1 MSFVQVLQEAF
12 RAMGMNRLRTALTML
27 GMIIGVGAVVLMLG
41 IGQGAQSKINASIAS
56 MGSNLFI
63 VVPGSTSSS
72 GVRFGFG
79 NAQTLTVADAS
90 ALAQVSSVA
99 TTAPVVLGQFQLVA
113 GNNNWRTSVFGVTAD
128 YFTLRSWD
136 LETGDMFGD
145 EELRTYGRV
154 AVIGQTIA
162 DNLFPDEDPLG
173 KIIRIRNSPYTVI
186 GVLSHKGQSLDGRD
200 QDDGVFVPLTTARQ
214 QLIRSSFP
222 GSVNMIMA
230 QAKSAAQMPEAEFEM
245 SQMLRIRHRLRDGQ
259 EDDFSLRNMT
269 AIAETAAVAARA
281 MSLMLG
287 AIASISLLVGGIGIM
302 NIMLVSVTERTREI
316 GIRMAVGARSGD
328 ILRQFLVEAVLLSM
342 IGGLFGFLLGIGA
355 SAALT
360 TLINAITSGSKW
372 PIVISLPAGAVAVV
386 FSAAVG
392 VFFGFYPAR
401 RASRLDPIEAL
412 RYE

>member
-1 MSFVQVLQEAF
+1 MNLVQVLLEAF

-27 GMIIGVGAVVLMLG
+27 GMIIGVGAVVLMLA
-41 IGQGAQSKINASIAS
+41 IGQGAQAKISASIAS
-56 MGSNLFI
+56 MGSNLLI
-63 VVPGSTSSS
+63 VVPGASSAS
-72 GVRFGFG
+72 GVRVVSGS
-79 NAQTLTVADAS
+79 AQTLTVDDAN
-90 ALAQVSSVA
+90 ALAQISSVA
-99 TTAPVVLGQFQLVA
+99 TTAPLVGSQFQLVA

-145 EELRTYGRV
+145 EELRTYARV

-173 KIIRIRNSPYTVI
+173 KIIRIRNSPYTVL
-186 GVLSHKGQSLDGRD
+186 GVLTRKGQSLDGRD
-200 QDDGVFVPLTTARQ
+200 QDDSVFVPLTTARQ

-230 QAKSAAQMPEAEFEM
+230 QAKSALHMPEAEFEM
-245 SQMLRIRHRLRDGQ
+245 NQMLRIRHRLRDGQ
-259 EDDFSLRNMT
+259 DDDFTLRNMT
-269 AIAETAAVAARA
+269 AIAEAAAVATRT

-316 GIRMAVGARSGD
+316 GIRMALGARKRD
-328 ILRQFLVEAVLLSM
+328 ILLQFLTEALVQSVFGGALGVALGVGGGWVVSRIADMPVEVTALS
-342 IGGLFGFLLGIGA
+342 IVVAFGFAAAIGI
-355 SAALT
+355 
-360 TLINAITSGSKW
+360 
-372 PIVISLPAGAVAVV
+372 
-386 FSAAVG
+386 
-392 VFFGFYPAR
+392 FFGFYPAQK
-401 RASRLDPIEAL
+401 AAHLKPVDAL

>member
-1 MSFVQVLQEAF
+1 MSFFQVLAEAF

-27 GMIIGVGAVVLMLG
+27 GMIIGVGAVVLMLA

-79 NAQTLTVADAS
+79 NAQTLTVADAN
-90 ALAQVSSVA
+90 ALGEVPSVA
-99 TTAPVVLGQFQLVA
+99 TAAPVVLGQFQLVA
-113 GNNNWRTSVFGVTAD
+113 GNNNWRTTVFGVTAA

-145 EELRTYGRV
+145 EELRTFARV

-162 DNLFPDEDPLG
+162 ANLFPDEDPLG
-173 KIIRIRNSPYTVI
+173 KTIRIRNSPYTVV
-186 GVLSHKGQSLDGRD
+186 GMLTKKGQSLDGRD
-200 QDDGVFVPLTTARQ
+200 QDDGVFVPLPTARQ
-214 QLIRSSFP
+214 QLMRSSFP

-230 QAKSAAQMPEAEFEM
+230 QARTAAQMPEAEFEM
-245 SQMLRIRHRLRDGQ
+245 AQLLRIRHRLREGQ

-316 GIRMAVGARSGD
+316 GIRMALGARKRD
-328 ILRQFLVEAVLLSM
+328 ILLQFLTEAVVQSVF
-342 IGGLFGFLLGIGA
+342 GGALGVALGVGGGWAVAQLAEMPVEVTAMSIVVAFGFAAAIGI
-355 SAALT
+355 
-360 TLINAITSGSKW
+360 
-372 PIVISLPAGAVAVV
+372 
-386 FSAAVG
+386 
-392 VFFGFYPAR
+392 FFGFYPAR
-401 RASRLDPIEAL
+401 KAALLRPVEAL

>member
-1 MSFVQVLQEAF
+1 MNFVLVLLEAF

-27 GMIIGVGAVVLMLG
+27 GMIIGVAAVVLMLA
-41 IGQGAQSKINASIAS
+41 IGQGAQAKINASIAS

-79 NAQTLTVADAS
+79 NAQTLTVADAN
-90 ALAQVSSVA
+90 ALAELSSVA
-99 TTAPVVLGQFQLVA
+99 ATAPLVLGQLQLVA
-113 GNNNWRTSVFGVTAD
+113 GNNNWRSSVFGVTPD

-136 LETGDMFGD
+136 LETGDRFGD
-145 EELRTYGRV
+145 EELRTYARV
-154 AVIGQTIA
+154 TVIGQTIA

-186 GVLSHKGQSLDGRD
+186 GVLTHKGQSLDGRD
-200 QDDGVFVPLTTARQ
+200 QDDGVFVPLPTARQ

-222 GSVNMIMA
+222 GSVNMILA
-230 QAKSAAQMPEAEFEM
+230 QAKSAAQMGEAEFEM
-245 SQMLRIRHRLRDGQ
+245 SQMLRIRHRIRDGQ
-259 EDDFSLRNMT
+259 DDDFSLRNMT

-316 GIRMAVGARSGD
+316 GIRMALGARKRD
-328 ILRQFLVEAVLLSM
+328 ILLQFLTEAIVQSVFGGALGVALGVGGAWVVSEIADMPVEVTALS
-342 IGGLFGFLLGIGA
+342 IVVAFGFAAAIGI
-355 SAALT
+355 
-360 TLINAITSGSKW
+360 
-372 PIVISLPAGAVAVV
+372 
-386 FSAAVG
+386 
-392 VFFGFYPAR
+392 FFGFYPAR
-401 RASRLDPIEAL
+401 KAAHLKPVEAL

>member
-1 MSFVQVLQEAF
+1 MSFLQVLAEAF

-27 GMIIGVGAVVLMLG
+27 GMIIGVGAVVLMLA
-41 IGQGAQSKINASIAS
+41 IGQGAQSKVNASIAS

-79 NAQTLTVADAS
+79 NAQTLTVADAN
-90 ALAQVSSVA
+90 ALAQVPSVA

-128 YFTLRSWD
+128 YFTVRSWD

-145 EELRTYGRV
+145 EELRTFARV

-162 DNLFPDEDPLG
+162 ANLFPDEDPLG
-173 KIIRIRNSPYTVI
+173 KTIRIRNSPYTVI
-186 GVLSHKGQSLDGRD
+186 GMLTKKGQSLDGRD
-200 QDDGVFVPLTTARQ
+200 QDDGVFVPLPTARQ
-214 QLIRSSFP
+214 QLMRSSFP

-230 QAKSAAQMPEAEFEM
+230 QARTAAQMPEAELEM
-245 SQMLRIRHRLRDGQ
+245 SQLLRIRHRLREGQ

-316 GIRMAVGARSGD
+316 GIRMALGARKRD
-328 ILRQFLVEAVLLSM
+328 ILLQFLTEAVVQSVFGGALGVALGVGGGWIVSQLAEMPVEVTALS
-342 IGGLFGFLLGIGA
+342 IVVAFGFAAAIGI
-355 SAALT
+355 
-360 TLINAITSGSKW
+360 
-372 PIVISLPAGAVAVV
+372 
-386 FSAAVG
+386 
-392 VFFGFYPAR
+392 FFGFYPAR
-401 RASRLDPIEAL
+401 KAALLRPVEAL

>member
-1 MSFVQVLQEAF
+1 MSFFQVLAEAF

-27 GMIIGVGAVVLMLG
+27 GMIIGVGAVVLMLA
-41 IGQGAQSKINASIAS
+41 IGQGAQSKVNASIAS

-79 NAQTLTVADAS
+79 NAQTLTVADAN
-90 ALAQVSSVA
+90 ALGQVPSVA
-99 TTAPVVLGQFQLVA
+99 TAAPVVLGQFQLVA
-113 GNNNWRTSVFGVTAD
+113 GNNNWRTSVFGVTAA

-145 EELRTYGRV
+145 EELRTFARV

-162 DNLFPDEDPLG
+162 ANLFPDEDPLG
-173 KIIRIRNSPYTVI
+173 KIIRIRNSPYTVV
-186 GVLSHKGQSLDGRD
+186 GMLTKKGQSLDGRD
-200 QDDGVFVPLTTARQ
+200 QDDGVFVPLPTARQ
-214 QLIRSSFP
+214 QLMRSSFP

-230 QAKSAAQMPEAEFEM
+230 QARTAAQMPEAEFEM
-245 SQMLRIRHRLRDGQ
+245 AQLLRIRHRLREGQ

-316 GIRMAVGARSGD
+316 GIRMALGARKRD
-328 ILRQFLVEAVLLSM
+328 ILLQFLTEAVVQSVF
-342 IGGLFGFLLGIGA
+342 GGALGVALGVGGGWAVAQLAEMPVEVTAMSIVVAFGFAAAIGI
-355 SAALT
+355 
-360 TLINAITSGSKW
+360 
-372 PIVISLPAGAVAVV
+372 
-386 FSAAVG
+386 
-392 VFFGFYPAR
+392 FFGFYPAR
-401 RASRLDPIEAL
+401 KAALLRPVEAL

>member
-1 MSFVQVLQEAF
+1 MSFFQVLAEAF

-27 GMIIGVGAVVLMLG
+27 GMIIGVGAVVLMLA
-41 IGQGAQSKINASIAS
+41 IGQGAQSKVNASIAS

-79 NAQTLTVADAS
+79 NAQTLTVADAN
-90 ALAQVSSVA
+90 ALAQVPSVA

-128 YFTLRSWD
+128 YFTVRSWD

-145 EELRTYGRV
+145 EELRTFARV

-162 DNLFPDEDPLG
+162 ANLFPDEDPLG
-173 KIIRIRNSPYTVI
+173 KTIRIRNSPYTVI
-186 GVLSHKGQSLDGRD
+186 GMLTKKGQSLDGRD
-200 QDDGVFVPLTTARQ
+200 QDDGVFVPLPTARQ
-214 QLIRSSFP
+214 QLMRSSFP

-230 QAKSAAQMPEAEFEM
+230 QARTAAQMPEAELEM
-245 SQMLRIRHRLRDGQ
+245 SQLLRIRHRLREGQ

-287 AIASISLLVGGIGIM
+287 AIASISLVVGGIGIM

-316 GIRMAVGARSGD
+316 GIRMALGARKRD
-328 ILRQFLVEAVLLSM
+328 ILLQFLTEAVVQSVFGGALGVALGVGGGWIVSQLAEMPVEVTALS
-342 IGGLFGFLLGIGA
+342 IVVAFGFAAAIGI
-355 SAALT
+355 
-360 TLINAITSGSKW
+360 
-372 PIVISLPAGAVAVV
+372 
-386 FSAAVG
+386 
-392 VFFGFYPAR
+392 FFGFYPAR
-401 RASRLDPIEAL
+401 KAALLRPVEAL

>member
-1 MSFVQVLQEAF
+1 VNLVRVLAEAF

-27 GMIIGVGAVVLMLG
+27 GMIIGVGAVVLMLA

-63 VVPGSTSSS
+63 VVPGSTSAS

-79 NAQTLTVADAS
+79 NAQTLTVADAN
-90 ALAQVSSVA
+90 ALAQLSSVA
-99 TTAPVVLGQFQLVA
+99 ATAPVVLGQFQLVA

-145 EELRTYGRV
+145 LELRTYARV
-154 AVIGQTIA
+154 VVIGQTIA
-162 DNLFPDEDPLG
+162 DNLFPDEEPLG

-186 GVLSHKGQSLDGRD
+186 GILTHKGQSLDGRD

-222 GSVNMIMA
+222 GSVTMIMA

-245 SQMLRIRHRLRDGQ
+245 SQALRIRHRIREGQ
-259 EDDFSLRNMT
+259 DDDFSLRNMT

-316 GIRMAVGARSGD
+316 GIRMALGARRRD
-328 ILRQFLVEAVLLSM
+328 ILLQFLTEAIVQSVFGGALGVALGVGGAWVVSEIADMAVEVTALS
-342 IGGLFGFLLGIGA
+342 IVVAFGFAAAIGI
-355 SAALT
+355 
-360 TLINAITSGSKW
+360 
-372 PIVISLPAGAVAVV
+372 
-386 FSAAVG
+386 
-392 VFFGFYPAR
+392 FFGFYPAQK
-401 RASRLDPIEAL
+401 AALLKPVEAL

>member
-1 MSFVQVLQEAF
+1 MSFFQVLAEAF

-27 GMIIGVGAVVLMLG
+27 GMIIGVGAVVLMLA

-79 NAQTLTVADAS
+79 NAQTLTVADAN
-90 ALAQVSSVA
+90 ALGQVPSVA
-99 TTAPVVLGQFQLVA
+99 TAAPVVLGQFQLVA
-113 GNNNWRTSVFGVTAD
+113 GNNNWRTTVFGVTAA

-145 EELRTYGRV
+145 EELRTFARV

-162 DNLFPDEDPLG
+162 ANLFPDEDPLG
-173 KIIRIRNSPYTVI
+173 KTIRIRNSPYTVV
-186 GVLSHKGQSLDGRD
+186 GMLTKKGQSLDGRD
-200 QDDGVFVPLTTARQ
+200 QDDGVFVPLPTARQ
-214 QLIRSSFP
+214 QLMRSSFP

-230 QAKSAAQMPEAEFEM
+230 QARTAAQMPEAEFEM
-245 SQMLRIRHRLRDGQ
+245 AQLLRIRHRMREGQ

-316 GIRMAVGARSGD
+316 GIRMALGARKRD
-328 ILRQFLVEAVLLSM
+328 ILLQFLTEAVVQSVF
-342 IGGLFGFLLGIGA
+342 GGALGVALGVGGGWAVAQLAEMPVEVTAMSIVVAFGFAAAIGI
-355 SAALT
+355 
-360 TLINAITSGSKW
+360 
-372 PIVISLPAGAVAVV
+372 
-386 FSAAVG
+386 
-392 VFFGFYPAR
+392 FFGFYPAR
-401 RASRLDPIEAL
+401 KAAQLKPVEAL

>member
-1 MSFVQVLQEAF
+1 MSFFQVLAEAF

-27 GMIIGVGAVVLMLG
+27 GMIIGVGAVVLMLA
-41 IGQGAQSKINASIAS
+41 IGQGAQSKVNASIAS

-79 NAQTLTVADAS
+79 NAQTLTVADAN
-90 ALAQVSSVA
+90 ALAQVPSVA

-128 YFTLRSWD
+128 YFTVRSWD

-145 EELRTYGRV
+145 EELRTFARV

-162 DNLFPDEDPLG
+162 ANLFPDEDPLG
-173 KIIRIRNSPYTVI
+173 KTIRIRNSPYTVI
-186 GVLSHKGQSLDGRD
+186 GMLTKKGQSLDGRD
-200 QDDGVFVPLTTARQ
+200 QDDGVFVPLPTARQ
-214 QLIRSSFP
+214 QLMRSSFP

-230 QAKSAAQMPEAEFEM
+230 QARTAAQMPEAELEM
-245 SQMLRIRHRLRDGQ
+245 SQLLRIRHRLREGQ

-316 GIRMAVGARSGD
+316 GIRMALGARKRD
-328 ILRQFLVEAVLLSM
+328 ILLQFLTEAVVQSVFGGALGVALGVGGGWIVSQLAEMPVEVTALS
-342 IGGLFGFLLGIGA
+342 IVVAFGFAAAIGI
-355 SAALT
+355 
-360 TLINAITSGSKW
+360 
-372 PIVISLPAGAVAVV
+372 
-386 FSAAVG
+386 
-392 VFFGFYPAR
+392 FFGFYPAR
-401 RASRLDPIEAL
+401 KAALLRPVEAL

>member
-1 MSFVQVLQEAF
+1 MSFLQVLAEAF

-27 GMIIGVGAVVLMLG
+27 GMIIGVGAVVLMLA
-41 IGQGAQSKINASIAS
+41 IGQGAQSKVNASIAS

-79 NAQTLTVADAS
+79 NAQTLTVADAN
-90 ALAQVSSVA
+90 ALAQVPSVA

-128 YFTLRSWD
+128 YFTVRSWD

-145 EELRTYGRV
+145 EELRTFARV

-162 DNLFPDEDPLG
+162 ANLFPDEDPLG
-173 KIIRIRNSPYTVI
+173 KTIRIRNSPYTVI
-186 GVLSHKGQSLDGRD
+186 GMLTKKGQSLDGRD
-200 QDDGVFVPLTTARQ
+200 QDDGVFVPLPTARQ
-214 QLIRSSFP
+214 QLMRSSFP

-230 QAKSAAQMPEAEFEM
+230 QARTAAQMPEAELEM
-245 SQMLRIRHRLRDGQ
+245 SQLLRIRHRLREGQ

-316 GIRMAVGARSGD
+316 GIRMALGARKRD
-328 ILRQFLVEAVLLSM
+328 ILLQFLTEAVVQSVF
-342 IGGLFGFLLGIGA
+342 GGALGVALGVGGGWIVAQLAEMPVEVTAMSIVVAFGFAAAIGI
-355 SAALT
+355 
-360 TLINAITSGSKW
+360 
-372 PIVISLPAGAVAVV
+372 
-386 FSAAVG
+386 
-392 VFFGFYPAR
+392 FFGFYPAR
-401 RASRLDPIEAL
+401 KAALLRPVEAL